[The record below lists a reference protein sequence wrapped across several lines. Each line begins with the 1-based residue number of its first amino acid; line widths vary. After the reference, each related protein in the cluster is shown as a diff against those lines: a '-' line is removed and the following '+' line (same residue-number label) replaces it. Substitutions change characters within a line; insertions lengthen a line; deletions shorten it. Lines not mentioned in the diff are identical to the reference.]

1 MKKFLYL
8 FLVLIL
14 TLFIGIKVNSYF
26 KSIETKINL
35 LASSVVDE
43 TNSLNTIKSSGE
55 NTFQNLNFQKPNF
68 VEVAK
73 TTIDN
78 VVHVKNSTNISNDF
92 SLEDLIFGRR
102 QQRPLIGSGSGV
114 IISPDGYIITNSHVV
129 ENADKIEITTNSN
142 QTFYAELVGSD
153 DQNDIALLKINSNEV
168 LSYATFGDSDST
180 QIGEWV
186 LAVGNPFNLNST
198 VTAGIISAKSRNLDP
213 SGRTTQSYIQTD
225 AAVNPGNSGGALVN
239 TKGELIGIN
248 TAIQSQT
255 GSYIGYSFAVPSNIA
270 RKVIEDIMEF
280 GVVQY
285 GFLGVT
291 GSSLNSSISKKLG
304 TIDTEGFYISSVEE
318 GSGANIAGIKSGD
331 IIKKIDGISINK
343 FSDLK
348 GYLNSKRPNDVVKIK
363 LKVNS
368 KEKLVSVKL
377 NKNERVQFYLIGV
390 LKNMSKEELIK
401 SNFSSAVKISEFN
414 NNYKKYW
421 EDYGIKVGNIVKSI
435 NGNKIHTILDV
446 EKILKSRKYHDPI
459 NIEII
464 NDNNITERFNFR

>member
-8 FLVLIL
+8 FLALIL
-14 TLFIGIKVNSYF
+14 TLFIGIKVSSYF

-43 TNSLNTIKSSGE
+43 TNSLNTVKSSSE

-102 QQRPLIGSGSGV
+102 QQRPLIGTGSGV

-142 QTFYAELVGSD
+142 QTFDAELVGSD

-390 LKNMSKEELIK
+390 LKNMSKEELVK

>member
-8 FLVLIL
+8 FLALIL
-14 TLFIGIKVNSYF
+14 SLFIGIKVNTYF
-26 KSIETKINL
+26 KSIEAKINL
-35 LASSVVDE
+35 LSSSVINEIPV
-43 TNSLNTIKSSGE
+43 LNNLQTSDK
-55 NTFQNLNFQKPNF
+55 NNLQNLNFQKPDF
-68 VEVAK
+68 VEIAK
-73 TTIDN
+73 KTIDN
-78 VVHVKNSTNISNDF
+78 VVHVKNSSNISNDF

-102 QQRPLIGSGSGV
+102 QQRPLIGTGSGV
-114 IISPDGYIITNSHVV
+114 IISSDGYIITNSHVIK
-129 ENADKIEITTNSN
+129 NADKIEVTTNSN
-142 QTFYAELVGSD
+142 QTFDAELIGSD
-153 DQNDIALLKINSNEV
+153 DKNDIALLKINSNEV

-239 TKGELIGIN
+239 TKGQLIGIN

-270 RKVIEDIMEF
+270 KKVIEDIMEF

-291 GSSLNSSISKKLG
+291 GSSLNSSISKVLG
-304 TIDTEGFYISSVEE
+304 IKDTEGFYINSIEE

-331 IIKKIDGISINK
+331 IIKQIDGISINK

-363 LKVNS
+363 LKTNS
-368 KEKLVSVKL
+368 KETLVSVKL
-377 NKNERVQFYLIGV
+377 NKNERIQFYLIGI
-390 LKNMSKEELIK
+390 LKNISKDELK
-401 SNFSSAVKISEFN
+401 QFNVSSGVKISEFN
-414 NNYKKYW
+414 DNYKKYW
-421 EDYGIKVGNIVKSI
+421 NDYGIKIGNIVKSI
-435 NGNKIHTILDV
+435 NGNKIQTILDV
-446 EKILKSRKYHDPI
+446 EKILISRNYHDPI

-464 NDNNITERFNFR
+464 NDNNIIERFNFR

>member
-8 FLVLIL
+8 FLALIL

-43 TNSLNTIKSSGE
+43 TNSLNTVKSSGE

-102 QQRPLIGSGSGV
+102 QQRPLIGTGSGV

-142 QTFYAELVGSD
+142 QTFDAELVGSD

-390 LKNMSKEELIK
+390 LKNMSKEELVK

>member
-35 LASSVVDE
+35 LASSVVNE
-43 TNSLNTIKSSGE
+43 TNSLNTVKSSDE
-55 NTFQNLNFQKPNF
+55 NTFQNLNFQKPDF

-73 TTIDN
+73 RTIDN

-102 QQRPLIGSGSGV
+102 QQRPLIGTGSGV
-114 IISPDGYIITNSHVV
+114 IISPDGYIITNLHVV
-129 ENADKIEITTNSN
+129 KNADKIEITTNSN
-142 QTFYAELVGSD
+142 QTFDAELVGSD

-304 TIDTEGFYISSVEE
+304 TKDTKGFYINSVEE

-331 IIKKIDGISINK
+331 IIKQVDGININK

-348 GYLNSKRPNDVVKIK
+348 GYLNSKRPDDIVKIK
-363 LKVNS
+363 LKINS

-401 SNFSSAVKISEFN
+401 SNFSSGVKISEFN

-421 EDYGIKVGNIVKSI
+421 EDYGIKVGNIIKSI

>member
-8 FLVLIL
+8 FVTLVL

-26 KSIETKINL
+26 KSIETKINSL
-35 LASSVVDE
+35 SSSIVNE
-43 TNSLNTIKSSGE
+43 KNLLNTVKSSDE
-55 NTFQNLNFQKPNF
+55 NTFKNLNFQKPDF

-73 TTIDN
+73 RTIDN

-102 QQRPLIGSGSGV
+102 QQRPLIGTGSGV

-129 ENADKIEITTNSN
+129 KNADKIEITTNSN
-142 QTFYAELVGSD
+142 QTFDAELVGSD

-270 RKVIEDIMEF
+270 RKIIEDIMEF

-291 GSSLNSSISKKLG
+291 GSSLNSSISKRLG
-304 TIDTEGFYISSVEE
+304 TKDTEGFYINSVEE

-331 IIKKIDGISINK
+331 IIKQVDGININK

-348 GYLNSKRPNDVVKIK
+348 GYLYSKRPNDIVKIK
-363 LKVNS
+363 LKTNS

-377 NKNERVQFYLIGV
+377 NKNERIQFYLIGI
-390 LKNMSKEELIK
+390 LKNMSKDELIK
-401 SNFSSAVKISEFN
+401 SNVSSGVKISEFN

-421 EDYGIKVGNIVKSI
+421 EDYGIRIGNIVKSI

-446 EKILKSRKYHDPI
+446 EKILKSRKYNDPI

>member
-1 MKKFLYL
+1 MKKFMYL
-8 FLVLIL
+8 FLTLIL
-14 TLFIGIKVNSYF
+14 SLFIGIKVNTYF
-26 KSIETKINL
+26 KSIEAKINL
-35 LASSVVDE
+35 LSSSVINEIPV
-43 TNSLNTIKSSGE
+43 LNNLQTSDK
-55 NTFQNLNFQKPNF
+55 NNLQNLNFQKPDF
-68 VEVAK
+68 VEIAK
-73 TTIDN
+73 KTIDN
-78 VVHVKNSTNISNDF
+78 VVHVKNSSNISNDF

-102 QQRPLIGSGSGV
+102 QQRPLIGTGSGV
-114 IISPDGYIITNSHVV
+114 IISPDGYIITNSHVIK
-129 ENADKIEITTNSN
+129 NADKIEVTTNSN
-142 QTFYAELVGSD
+142 QTFDAELIGSD
-153 DQNDIALLKINSNEV
+153 DKNDIALLKINSNEV

-239 TKGELIGIN
+239 TKGQLIGIN

-270 RKVIEDIMEF
+270 KKVIEDIMEF

-291 GSSLNSSISKKLG
+291 GSSFNSSISKVLG
-304 TIDTEGFYISSVEE
+304 IKDTEGFYINSIEE

-331 IIKKIDGISINK
+331 IIKQIDGISINK

-363 LKVNS
+363 LKTNS
-368 KEKLVSVKL
+368 KETLVSVKL
-377 NKNERVQFYLIGV
+377 NKNERIQFYLIGI
-390 LKNMSKEELIK
+390 LKNISKDELK
-401 SNFSSAVKISEFN
+401 QFNVSSGVKISEFN
-414 NNYKKYW
+414 DNYKKYW
-421 EDYGIKVGNIVKSI
+421 NDYGIKIGNIVKSI
-435 NGNKIHTILDV
+435 NGNKIQTILDV
-446 EKILKSRKYHDPI
+446 EKILISRNYHDPI

-464 NDNNITERFNFR
+464 NDNNIIERFNFR

>member
-8 FLVLIL
+8 FLALIL

-43 TNSLNTIKSSGE
+43 TNSLNTVKSSSE

-102 QQRPLIGSGSGV
+102 QQRPLIGTGSGV

-142 QTFYAELVGSD
+142 QTFDAELVGSD

-421 EDYGIKVGNIVKSI
+421 EDYGIRVGNIVKSI

>member
-8 FLVLIL
+8 FLTLIL

-102 QQRPLIGSGSGV
+102 QQRPLIGTGSGV

-142 QTFYAELVGSD
+142 QTFDAELVGSD

>member
-35 LASSVVDE
+35 LASSVVNE
-43 TNSLNTIKSSGE
+43 TNSLNTVKSSDE
-55 NTFQNLNFQKPNF
+55 NTFQNLSFQKPDF

-73 TTIDN
+73 RTIDN

-102 QQRPLIGSGSGV
+102 QQRPLIGTGSGV
-114 IISPDGYIITNSHVV
+114 IISPDGYIITNLHVV
-129 ENADKIEITTNSN
+129 KNADKIEITTNSN
-142 QTFYAELVGSD
+142 QTFDAELVGSD

-304 TIDTEGFYISSVEE
+304 TKDTKGFYINSVEE

-331 IIKKIDGISINK
+331 IIKQVDGININK

-348 GYLNSKRPNDVVKIK
+348 GYLNSKRPDDIVKIK
-363 LKVNS
+363 LKINS

-377 NKNERVQFYLIGV
+377 NKNERIQFYLIGI
-390 LKNMSKEELIK
+390 LKNISKDELIK
-401 SNFSSAVKISEFN
+401 SNVSSGVKISEFN

-421 EDYGIKVGNIVKSI
+421 EDYGIRVGNIVKSI

>member
-35 LASSVVDE
+35 LASSVVNE
-43 TNSLNTIKSSGE
+43 TNSLNTVKSSDE
-55 NTFQNLNFQKPNF
+55 NTFQNLNFQKPDF

-73 TTIDN
+73 RTIDN

-102 QQRPLIGSGSGV
+102 QQRPLIGTGSGV
-114 IISPDGYIITNSHVV
+114 IISPDGYIITNLHVV
-129 ENADKIEITTNSN
+129 KNADKIEITTNSN
-142 QTFYAELVGSD
+142 QTFDAELVGSD

-291 GSSLNSSISKKLG
+291 GSSLNSSMSKKLG
-304 TIDTEGFYISSVEE
+304 TKDTKGFYINSVEE

-331 IIKKIDGISINK
+331 IIKQVDGININK

-348 GYLNSKRPNDVVKIK
+348 GYLNSKRPNDIVKIK
-363 LKVNS
+363 LKINS

-377 NKNERVQFYLIGV
+377 NKNERIQFYLIGI
-390 LKNMSKEELIK
+390 LKNISKDELIK
-401 SNFSSAVKISEFN
+401 SNASSGVKISEFN

-421 EDYGIKVGNIVKSI
+421 EDYGIKVGNIIKSI

>member
-8 FLVLIL
+8 FLALIL
-14 TLFIGIKVNSYF
+14 TLFIGIKANSYF

-35 LASSVVDE
+35 LANSVVDE
-43 TNSLNTIKSSGE
+43 TNSLNTVKSSGK

-78 VVHVKNSTNISNDF
+78 VVHVKNSTNISDDF

-102 QQRPLIGSGSGV
+102 QQRPLIGTGSGV

-129 ENADKIEITTNSN
+129 KNADKIEITTNSN
-142 QTFYAELVGSD
+142 QTFDAELVGSD

-421 EDYGIKVGNIVKSI
+421 EDYGIRVGNIVKSI

-446 EKILKSRKYHDPI
+446 KKILKSRKYHDPI

>member
-43 TNSLNTIKSSGE
+43 TNSLNTVKSSGE

-102 QQRPLIGSGSGV
+102 QQRPLIGTGSGV
-114 IISPDGYIITNSHVV
+114 IISPDGYIITNLHVV
-129 ENADKIEITTNSN
+129 KNADKIEITTNSN
-142 QTFYAELVGSD
+142 QTFDAELVGSD

-421 EDYGIKVGNIVKSI
+421 EDYGIRVGNIVKSI

-446 EKILKSRKYHDPI
+446 KKILKSRKYHDPI

>member
-8 FLVLIL
+8 FLALIL
-14 TLFIGIKVNSYF
+14 TLFIGIKVSSYF

-35 LASSVVDE
+35 LTSSVVNE
-43 TNSLNTIKSSGE
+43 KNSLNTVKSSGE

-102 QQRPLIGSGSGV
+102 QQRPLIGTGSGV

-142 QTFYAELVGSD
+142 QTFDAELVGSD